1 MDWIIGILCYFTGAF
16 TFIPLA
22 LWILHLYMAFPQ
34 APSSTVHSV
43 AQEVDVTTC
52 HNYGTKKGWIRLSS
66 NYQPKSPTMGKK
78 KQQSKQSGEGYGVL
92 KQGILKVYSNEM
104 QQLCEWIIDL
114 NHYDVSIYPSGR
126 QEHTLFSRSVA
137 LRLQRKQS
145 APTNDQSSTTTTT
158 PMTIHDNTIY
168 FSCSRSVDKEDWYFA
183 FVSVN
188 NTFPNARRAIPF
200 DPMAVASLITFV
212 SKEKHEESDTT
223 TDPPQQRIP
232 WFNAILGRTFLGIY
246 KTERLQHFV
255 FETLA
260 KKTKKMKSFGDIQV
274 RSVDLGHT
282 IPFFTNPTL
291 VALHPDGTLVLDAQV
306 EYNGGFKVVVEASVG
321 GTFSIRVPLLL
332 SLTLRS
338 LSGTIRFKIKPP
350 PSNRYWIGFCTMPT
364 MKWSIVPAVSNCN
377 VKISMVTRIIEH
389 KIRRMMTEN
398 MVLPNMEDI
407 PFAKSDGWGGLFHG
421 PMEDPTNSGGGS
433 SSSSGIIGHSPM
445 DTASNDDDMDSTLQQ
460 SFIINNSNDNDSS
473 SASIDSQSA
482 SSSSGRWSKFF
493 TTRRRK
499 NTSSSITPSLSTSTS
514 EHIIDKAKDKSQP
527 SNDQQ
532 TNNTGAETTKMDS
545 DPDDVG
551 SYNNDDTKK
560 DIDKDLDKNGTD
572 DVEDSRIKHSD
583 STMAG
588 PYQLSP
594 PGTAS
599 TLVQLSASTSLTT
612 TDSVEVTAAGAR
624 GDLSKDEDNRSI
636 TSTKSSKRKRIYN
649 AAGYIFSKGKGLAN
663 DFREHRQQDSQLSK
677 KQPSSEPSQDL
688 RRRYNEN
695 TPPRHTSTVSTLSS
709 PSLSSTTAE
718 YTLASSTATAIT
730 SSSSLRKESIPPP
743 HMIHSD
749 AISLSTQA
757 NSYSGS
763 TIPTTPSQNQQ
774 QQVADDDKKPQLPPR
789 PGRRSITPPLSTS
802 TSSSQQ
808 QQSELEG
815 LETMA
820 HSDSPRSSNAS
831 DDQEQPEKSMDGDNH
846 NGNSTLSSISKTTL
860 ISNTHH
866 GYQT

>member
-1 MDWIIGILCYFTGAF
+1 MD
-16 TFIPLA
+16 
-22 LWILHLYMAFPQ
+22 LHLYMAFPQ

-52 HNYGTKKGWIRLSS
+52 YNYGTKKGWIRLSS
-66 NYQPKSPTMGKK
+66 NYQPKSPAMGKK

-92 KQGILKVYSNEM
+92 KQGILKVYSNEL
-104 QQLCEWIIDL
+104 QQLCEWVIDL
-114 NHYDVSIYPSGR
+114 NHYDVSIYPPGR

-145 APTNDQSSTTTTT
+145 APTNDQSFSTTTT
-158 PMTIHDNTIY
+158 PATIHDNTIY
-168 FSCSRSVDKEDWYFA
+168 FSCTRSVDKEDWYFA

-212 SKEKHEESDTT
+212 SKEKHEESDTA
-223 TDPPQQRIP
+223 TDPPHQRIP
-232 WFNAILGRTFLGIY
+232 WFNAVLGRTFLGIY

-421 PMEDPTNSGGGS
+421 PMEDSTNS
-433 SSSSGIIGHSPM
+433 SSSTGIDGHSPM

-473 SASIDSQSA
+473 STSIDSQSA
-482 SSSSGRWSKFF
+482 SPSSGRWSKFF

-499 NTSSSITPSLSTSTS
+499 NTSSSITPSLSTPTS
-514 EHIIDKAKDKSQP
+514 EHIIDKPKDKSQS

-532 TNNTGAETTKMDS
+532 TNNASAETTKTDS

-560 DIDKDLDKNGTD
+560 DSDKDLDKNGTD
-572 DVEDSRIKHSD
+572 DIEDSSIKHSD

-612 TDSVEVTAAGAR
+612 DSEVTPAGTR
-624 GDLSKDEDNRSI
+624 DDLSKDEDSRSI

-663 DFREHRQQDSQLSK
+663 DLREHRQLDSQLNK
-677 KQPSSEPSQDL
+677 KQPSSDSPQDL
-688 RRRYNEN
+688 RRRYNESI
-695 TPPRHTSTVSTLSS
+695 PPRHASTVSTLPS

-718 YTLASSTATAIT
+718 YTSASTTATAIT
-730 SSSSLRKESIPPP
+730 SSSSLRKKSIPPP
-743 HMIHSD
+743 HMLHSD
-749 AISLSTQA
+749 AISLSTHT
-757 NSYSGS
+757 NDYPGS
-763 TIPTTPSQNQQ
+763 TMALQNQQ
-774 QQVADDDKKPQLPPR
+774 QQQVAEDDRKPQLPPR

-808 QQSELEG
+808 QQYELEG
-815 LETMA
+815 SETMVR
-820 HSDSPRSSNAS
+820 SVSPPSSSAS
-831 DDQEQPEKSMDGDNH
+831 DDQQQQKKAMDDTND
-846 NGNSTLSSISKTTL
+846 NGNTTLSSISKTTL